1 MIKHVVL
8 FNIKAGTSQKQID
21 AMVAG
26 YNSMKD
32 VVPELLSWSMGP
44 NLRSDGDF
52 AHAMVA
58 VVENMETLQRYI
70 DHPLHKQVQRSWV
83 GRFLKSGL

>member
-8 FNIKAGTSQKQID
+8 FNIEVGTSQKQID

-32 VVPELLSWSMGP
+32 VVPELLSWSMVP
-44 NLRSDGDF
+44 NLRSNGEF

-58 VVENMETLQRYI
+58 VVGNMETLQPYV
-70 DHPLHKQVQRSWV
+70 DHPLHKQVRRSWA
-83 GRFLKSGL
+83 GRY

>member
-8 FNIKAGTSQKQID
+8 FNIKVGTSQKQID

-26 YNSMKD
+26 YIFMKD
-32 VVPELLSWSMGP
+32 VVPELLSWSMGL
-44 NLRSDGDF
+44 NLRSDGEF

-58 VVENMETLQRYI
+58 VVENMETLQRYV
-70 DHPLHKQVQRSWV
+70 DQPLHKQVRRSWA
-83 GRFLKSGL
+83 GRY